1 MLGNNLKLLASLR
14 ARALTGSGSVVVIC
28 GESGLGKTYTVE
40 TFLASLSGADVVL
53 RASGRPQTSKPLYPI
68 YEALTEYLGK
78 AWWRRY
84 AQPAREIAVSL
95 PYLGSWLKPL
105 LPQTSSGVSVSL
117 PGDIFTERS
126 QYPHLL
132 DFIRRSARKQP
143 ALFWIDSV
151 QWVDQ
156 ETLEFL
162 KYLRDHAAGGNI
174 LWILSINPHAPGI
187 SSPAGV
193 EQFLAYYRG
202 TTEREDV
209 RFCEL
214 RPYRRENLES
224 LVGRILGAP
233 VELDPHSA
241 ALLYERTQG
250 VPYIV
255 KTVADL
261 LRQEGRLVL
270 ERGTYR
276 LAAPLQELSLPA
288 SLLSAIG
295 ERLRTVYRS
304 VPAARGILEAAA
316 VIGEQFEDA
325 TLDAVLDLCDTY
337 TLLTTIEEQ
346 QHLVRNL
353 LEQRRWE
360 FEHVTI
366 RDFIYSSLGRAA
378 ARIHTR
384 LAEHLVATGC
394 DDSSQIA
401 FHFRAAG
408 NTAAAVLYSLRHGRQ
423 CLQHGFFREARR
435 TFDELWESDEIF
447 SHPEYAAD
455 RFGIHYDR
463 ALAYY
468 FTGAYEDALGQL
480 AQLRG
485 APGPEEVMRVGL
497 LLAQCLNKGNRP
509 ADFSRAVG
517 VLEELSAQ
525 PASRGLKGRV
535 LAELVVSYAHLNRY
549 ADARRA
555 FVQAERLLS
564 PSDQPLERAQLMRKA
579 CIFYEPELS
588 IPILKRAVE
597 VARRRR
603 IDHEAVRA
611 LNNLATE
618 YLFLGDYRRAELTVE
633 SALRISDEMGGFG
646 TDYLLNNLAIV
657 RIRTGDVAQGAA
669 LLQRALDHSDRAV
682 NQLVLRANRAA
693 CLVAAG
699 DAAGAVDALV
709 RLLDEAAVVAE
720 EMYIMAIRLNLAAA
734 YTALGRLAPAFHQ
747 LAACDTALA
756 EFDPA
761 YGEQRQFLLLGAL
774 RTAGA
779 LRPGRP
785 VPPRRYIGA
794 FPEAYLIDMQF
805 WGD

>member
-1 MLGNNLKLLASLR
+1 MLGNNLKLLASLH

-40 TFLASLSGADVVL
+40 TFLASLNGADVVL
-53 RASGRPQTSKPLYPI
+53 RASGRPQTSKPLYPL

-84 AQPAREIAVSL
+84 AQPARDLAVAL
-95 PYLGSWLKPL
+95 PYVGSWLKPL
-105 LPQTSSGVSVSL
+105 LPDSSPGVSAGL

-132 DFIRRSARKQP
+132 DFIRRSVKKQP

-162 KYLRDHAAGGNI
+162 KYLRNHAAGGNI

-193 EQFLAYYRG
+193 EQFLAYYRAAAD
-202 TTEREDV
+202 REDV

-214 RPYRRENLES
+214 RPYRRESLES
-224 LVGRILGAP
+224 LMGRILGAP
-233 VELDPHSA
+233 VELDTGSA
-241 ALLYERTQG
+241 NLLYERTQG

-255 KTVADL
+255 KTVMDL
-261 LRQEGRLVL
+261 LRQEGQLVF
-270 ERGTYR
+270 ERGTFR

-288 SLLSAIG
+288 SLMSAIG

-337 TLLTTIEEQ
+337 TLLNTIEEQ

-366 RDFIYSSLGRAA
+366 RDFIYSSLGRTA

-394 DDSSQIA
+394 DDSSQVA

-408 NTAAAVLYSLRHGRQ
+408 NTAAAVLYSLRHARQ
-423 CLQHGFFREARR
+423 CLQHGFFREAQR
-435 TFDELWESDEIF
+435 TLDELWESGDIF

-463 ALAYY
+463 ALSYY
-468 FTGAYEDALGQL
+468 YTGAYEEALRQL
-480 AQLRG
+480 ASLHD

-497 LLAQCLNKGNRP
+497 LLAQCLNKGSHP
-509 ADFSRAVG
+509 GDFTRAAEI
-517 VLEELSAQ
+517 LEELAAQ
-525 PASRGLKGRV
+525 PAPRGLTGRV

-549 ADARRA
+549 ADARHVFVRA
-555 FVQAERLLS
+555 DRLLS
-564 PSDQPLERAQLMRKA
+564 QSDQPLERAQLMRKA

-603 IDHEAVRA
+603 IDHEVVRA
-611 LNNLATE
+611 LTNLSTE
-618 YLFLGDYRRAELTVE
+618 YLFLADFERARLTIE
-633 SALRISDEMGGFG
+633 SALRVGEELGGFG
-646 TDYLLNNLAIV
+646 MDYLLNNLAIV
-657 RIRTGDVAQGAA
+657 HLRSGNVVQGVA
-669 LLQRALDHSDRAV
+669 LLQRALEHASRAV
-682 NQLVLRANRAA
+682 NQLILRVNQAA
-693 CLVAAG
+693 CILADRGPGEAAE
-699 DAAGAVDALV
+699 LLL
-709 RLLDEAAVVAE
+709 RLLDEAMVIGE
-720 EMYIMAIRLNLAAA
+720 EMYTTAIRLNLAAA
-734 YTALGRLAPAFHQ
+734 YRALGRYAAALEQ
-747 LAACDTALA
+747 LAACDTGLA

-761 YGEQRQFLLLGAL
+761 YGEQRTRLLLGVLQA
-774 RTAGA
+774 AGA
-779 LRPGRP
+779 LHPGRP
-785 VPPRRYIGA
+785 VPPRRSIGA
-794 FPEAYLIDMQF
+794 HPEIYLVDMQF